1 MAMQKLISA
10 HTHTHTHTELA
21 IGDVNYL
28 LFSISLETLSVFV
41 CTYLCVDVWAACVHC
56 IMLCVC
62 VCVCVSVIMQV
73 WEVMFWYP
81 HTHQSSSW
89 CSSVKTHT
97 QPCGFTPPPSLVSG
111 SRGLSAPLAEG
122 SPYSQ
127 LQRVQKQQGWIT
139 QGTRQRLWWSKQSC

>member
-1 MAMQKLISA
+1 MAKQKLISA
-10 HTHTHTHTELA
+10 HTHTHRASYRGCKLPAVFHLA
-21 IGDVNYL
+21 GDFKCVCVH
-28 LFSISLETLSVFV
+28 IFV
-41 CTYLCVDVWAACVHC
+41 CGCLSSMCALYNAVCV
-56 IMLCVC
+56 CVC